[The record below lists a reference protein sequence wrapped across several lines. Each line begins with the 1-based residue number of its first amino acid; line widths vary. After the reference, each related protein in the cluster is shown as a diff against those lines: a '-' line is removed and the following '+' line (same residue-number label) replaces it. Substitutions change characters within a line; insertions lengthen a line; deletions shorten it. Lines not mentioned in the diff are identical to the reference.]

1 MRLGAFVD
9 NKHQHLAPSTAAPDF
24 YSVLLRVIDSTRN
37 DPAYLRSLIY
47 ELARSKLYREA
58 FVADMRMSEVRQHLL
73 ALKSA
78 IDRVEAISQEESIP
92 LGEGL
97 APTVYNLDEIEP
109 EIDQYSNPLST
120 RNKTPSLIEEMPQR
134 SLYYLPGSK
143 WFFARPTLQMLGI
156 SVLVLT
162 VSIGLYT
169 GVGGRVD
176 LHRNS
181 SSISDV
187 ERNFEATR
195 PEAKQEIHNQ
205 LQPPPLPTNFGVYA
219 VSEGRL
225 NPLEPLQLKV
235 PDQRVLIGPM
245 ITAPSQITLKDG
257 NVTFIVYRR
266 DLMFGVPDKVSV
278 RVLAR
283 VAHSMTF
290 NGGKPVTNNVE
301 NAWVVRGKSYELSVS
316 PIEQSQEMIAVRPE
330 SAGFVLP
337 AGRYAIVFKG
347 LAYDFSIGGEITEPA
362 QCIERVEAANGI
374 VYMECRNR

>member
-1 MRLGAFVD
+1 
-9 NKHQHLAPSTAAPDF
+9 
-24 YSVLLRVIDSTRN
+24 
-37 DPAYLRSLIY
+37 
-47 ELARSKLYREA
+47 
-58 FVADMRMSEVRQHLL
+58 MSEVRQHLL
-73 ALKSA
+73 ALESA
-78 IDRVEAISQEESIP
+78 IDRVEAISQEESIQP
-92 LGEGL
+92 GGGL
-97 APTVYNLDEIEP
+97 VPTVYNLDQIEP
-109 EIDQYSNPLST
+109 EIDQCSNPLST
-120 RNKTPSLIEEMPQR
+120 HNKTLSLIEEMPQP
-134 SLYYLPGSK
+134 SLYCLPGSK

-169 GVGGRVD
+169 GVGARVD

-181 SSISDV
+181 SSISSV

-195 PEAKQEIHNQ
+195 PEPKQEIRSQ
-205 LQPPPLPTNFGVYA
+205 LQTPPLPTNSGVYA

-225 NPLEPLQLKV
+225 NPLEPLRLKV

-245 ITAPSQITLKDG
+245 ITAPSHTTLKDG

-266 DLMFGVPDKVSV
+266 DLMFDVPDKVSV

-316 PIEQSQEMIAVRPE
+316 RIEQSQEMIAVRPE
-330 SAGFVLP
+330 SPGSVLP

-347 LAYDFSIGGEITEPA
+347 LAYDFSIGGEITDPA

>member
-1 MRLGAFVD
+1 MRLGAVVD
-9 NKHQHLAPSTAAPDF
+9 NKHQHLAPSTADPDF

-37 DPAYLRSLIY
+37 DPAYLRSLVY

-58 FVADMRMSEVRQHLL
+58 FVADMRMSEVRQHLQ
-73 ALKSA
+73 ALESA
-78 IDRVEAISQEESIP
+78 IDRVEAISQEESIQ
-92 LGEGL
+92 LGGGL
-97 APTVYNLDEIEP
+97 APTVYNFDEIEP
-109 EIDQYSNPLST
+109 KIDQYSNPLST
-120 RNKTPSLIEEMPQR
+120 RNKTSSLIEEMPQR
-134 SLYYLPGSK
+134 SLYYLPGPK

-187 ERNFEATR
+187 ERNFEAPR
-195 PEAKQEIHNQ
+195 QEAKQEIRNQ
-205 LQPPPLPTNFGVYA
+205 LQTPPLPTNFGVYA
-219 VSEGRL
+219 VGEGRL
-225 NPLEPLQLKV
+225 SPLEPLRVKV
-235 PDQRVLIGPM
+235 PDQRVSIGPM
-245 ITAPSQITLKDG
+245 ITAPSQTTLNDG
-257 NVTFIVYRR
+257 NVNFIVYRR
-266 DLMFGVPDKVSV
+266 DLMSGAPDRVSV

-290 NGGKPVTNNVE
+290 NGGKAATNNVE
-301 NAWVVRGKSYELSVS
+301 NEWVVRGKSYELSVS

-337 AGRYAIVFKG
+337 AGRYAMVFKG
-347 LAYDFSIGGEITEPA
+347 QAYDFSVGGDITEPA

>member
-1 MRLGAFVD
+1 MRFGD
-9 NKHQHLAPSTAAPDF
+9 NHQHPAPSAADPDF

-37 DPAYLRSLIY
+37 DPAYLRSLVY

-58 FVADMRMSEVRQHLL
+58 FVADMRMSEVREHQL
-73 ALKSA
+73 ALESA
-78 IDRVEAISQEESIP
+78 IDRVEAISQEESIQ

-97 APTVYNLDEIEP
+97 VPTVYNLDEIKP
-109 EIDQYSNPLST
+109 EFKNSNPLST
-120 RNKTPSLIEEMPQR
+120 RNKTLPLIEKRPQR
-134 SLYYLPGSK
+134 SRYYLPGLK
-143 WFFARPTLQMLGI
+143 WFFAGPTLQMLGI

-162 VSIGLYT
+162 ISIGLYT
-169 GVGGRVD
+169 GVGGRFD

-187 ERNFEATR
+187 ERNLEATR
-195 PEAKQEIHNQ
+195 HEAKQEVRNQ
-205 LQPPPLPTNFGVYA
+205 LQTRPLPTNFGVYA
-219 VSEGRL
+219 VSDGQL
-225 NPLEPLQLKV
+225 NSLQPLRVKV

-257 NVTFIVYRR
+257 NVSFIVYRR

-301 NAWVVRGKSYELSVS
+301 NAWVVRAKSYELSVS
-316 PIEQSQEMIAVRPE
+316 PIEQSQEMVAVRPE
-330 SAGFVLP
+330 SAGFELP
-337 AGRYAIVFKG
+337 AGRYAIVFKD

-374 VYMECRNR
+374 VYSECRNH

>member
-1 MRLGAFVD
+1 
-9 NKHQHLAPSTAAPDF
+9 
-24 YSVLLRVIDSTRN
+24 
-37 DPAYLRSLIY
+37 
-47 ELARSKLYREA
+47 
-58 FVADMRMSEVRQHLL
+58 
-73 ALKSA
+73 
-78 IDRVEAISQEESIP
+78 
-92 LGEGL
+92 
-97 APTVYNLDEIEP
+97 LDEIEP

-120 RNKTPSLIEEMPQR
+120 RNETPSSIEEMPQP

-143 WFFARPTLQMLGI
+143 WFLARPTLQMLGI
-156 SVLVLT
+156 SVLVLA

-195 PEAKQEIHNQ
+195 PEAKQEIRNQ
-205 LQPPPLPTNFGVYA
+205 LQTPPLPTNFGVYA

-225 NPLEPLQLKV
+225 NPLEPLRLKV

-245 ITAPSQITLKDG
+245 ITAPSQTTLKDG

-266 DLMFGVPDKVSV
+266 DLMFDMPNKVSV

>member
-1 MRLGAFVD
+1 MRLGD
-9 NKHQHLAPSTAAPDF
+9 KHQHPAPRTADPDF
-24 YSVLLRVIDSTRN
+24 YSVLLRVIDSTRS

-73 ALKSA
+73 ALESA
-78 IDRVEAISQEESIP
+78 IDRVEAISQEESIQ
-92 LGEGL
+92 LGGGL

-109 EIDQYSNPLST
+109 EIDQHSNPLST

-134 SLYYLPGSK
+134 SLYNLPGSK

-195 PEAKQEIHNQ
+195 HEAKQEIRNQ
-205 LQPPPLPTNFGVYA
+205 LQTPPLPTNFGVYA

-225 NPLEPLQLKV
+225 NPLEPLRVKV
-235 PDQRVLIGPM
+235 PDQRVAIGPM

-257 NVTFIVYRR
+257 NITFIVYRR
-266 DLMFGVPDKVSV
+266 DLMSGVPDKVSV

-301 NAWVVRGKSYELSVS
+301 NEWVVRGKSYELSVS